1 MAILFNIN
9 GLFAIDSSGAM
20 EIGGAAGTATYVLM
34 SNGAGNANSW
44 YDVQSKFA
52 EYLPLTGGTLTG
64 NLAINGTNTLTVGG
78 ALTGTTATFSGFTTS
93 ATGFGIN
100 YVSGATVHY
109 GYTC

>member
-9 GLFAIDSSGAM
+9 GLFAIDSTGAM
-20 EIGGAAGTATYVLM
+20 ELGGAAGASTYVLM

-78 ALTGTTATFSGFTTS
+78 AITAK
-93 ATGFGIN
+93 
-100 YVSGATVHY
+100 
-109 GYTC
+109 